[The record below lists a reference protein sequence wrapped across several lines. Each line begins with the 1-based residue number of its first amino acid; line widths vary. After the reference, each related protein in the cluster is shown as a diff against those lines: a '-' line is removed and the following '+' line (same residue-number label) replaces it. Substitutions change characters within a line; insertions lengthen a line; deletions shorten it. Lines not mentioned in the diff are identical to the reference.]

1 MFVVGL
7 APRCKRKQ
15 TLGIMLDRLTKSRGG
30 RMEIHFEAGLKRPH
44 DATESAKLV
53 SEAVVAVRC
62 HACILPT
69 WIQYRNGKYE
79 TQFNTFLEHLFVSM
93 VMYGN

>member
-1 MFVVGL
+1 
-7 APRCKRKQ
+7 
-15 TLGIMLDRLTKSRGG
+15 
-30 RMEIHFEAGLKRPH
+30 MEIHFEAGFKRTC

-62 HACILPT
+62 HVRILPT
-69 WIQYRNGKYE
+69 WIQYRNDKDE
-79 TQFNTFLEHLFVSM
+79 TQFNTFLDHLPISM